1 MSVPQK
7 HEWHLVE
14 ARDLRWEAEL
24 ELVRTTHWVERRPL
38 VWVEAPYDHSGAS
51 VMEVME
57 WVHEQE
63 THTEGEWQVSL
74 IFPSEWGRASLTIYG
89 RDPLDQYH
97 T

>member
-1 MSVPQK
+1 MSAVPQ

-14 ARDLRWEAEL
+14 ARDLLWEPQIEV
-24 ELVRTTHWVERRPL
+24 VRTTHWVERRPL
-38 VWVEAPYDHSGAS
+38 VWVEAPYDHTGAS

-57 WVHEQE
+57 WVREQE

-74 IFPSEWGRASLTIYG
+74 VFKSMGGRAAITIYG